1 VFDASPA
8 RVREALAGPL
18 GTVVDRARAAAG
30 QLAFAAGTEL
40 ERVAQRMAVSPLASV
55 TGSLDA
61 LVAALDVDALAADF
75 EALVGEALEHGLDVM
90 GGAQAALATVRPR
103 LKALVDEFN
112 PAAQLLKFLTV
123 LDVLRT
129 ELDVVNPRRIAAE
142 LGEIHGVVKAAL
154 SAYDPAAFAAEIGAI
169 LGDLAAKLRA
179 LEPGQLLGD
188 LHFLD
193 DITAKIDAIVP
204 ARALAGVGD
213 ALQAVG
219 RRRADIDPG
228 ALLAAIDDVPARIEA
243 AFAEVVRRIKQ
254 EIVALLE
261 SIKYVSGS
269 ASAQAQV
276 TA

>member
-1 VFDASPA
+1 
-8 RVREALAGPL
+8 
-18 GTVVDRARAAAG
+18 
-30 QLAFAAGTEL
+30 
-40 ERVAQRMAVSPLASV
+40 
-55 TGSLDA
+55 
-61 LVAALDVDALAADF
+61 
-75 EALVGEALEHGLDVM
+75 
-90 GGAQAALATVRPR
+90 
-103 LKALVDEFN
+103 
-112 PAAQLLKFLTV
+112 
-123 LDVLRT
+123 
-129 ELDVVNPRRIAAE
+129 
-142 LGEIHGVVKAAL
+142 VKAAL

-219 RRRADIDPG
+219 RRLADIDPG
-228 ALLAAIDDVPARIEA
+228 ALLAASDDVPARIEA